1 MSMYGEERANFLASN
16 FGMMVIGLM
25 EESVQNCKDRLARA
39 DVGWEEVLRLRGK
52 VRGLQDA
59 INLLSIGEISENNKQ
74 EDTK

>member
-1 MSMYGEERANFLASN
+1 MSIYSKERADFLASN

-39 DVGWEEVLRLRGK
+39 DVGWDEVLRLRGK

-59 INLLSIGEISENNKQ
+59 INLLSIGEISEDNKQ